1 MKNTVFTANPKVHSM
16 GLLPDGTNL
25 RISAER
31 YLHGTLLSL
40 TDHVVMGVSPD
51 ELLLSALDRYSG
63 QPKIFQCSLHTGAI
77 REPACQLGSGAPKAE
92 RAVAGVQSRSG
103 WLTLGSW
110 GGSSRFEFLS
120 GPKLCSVSC
129 SAWTAND
136 TRIYAANRLKSM
148 EINLA
153 DGVME
158 ENSLPQFKSTIHQ
171 WRAAVINPATQ
182 QPIFCSEHQGAA
194 CFFCPTTGELVET
207 KGRIPIVGNSFLCD
221 GSFLYASYAD
231 SEEKFVR
238 AIIPLKGNT
247 PLVKDAELMTCDNPS
262 LWDTGYEIGAWKD
275 GKPLVLRNYRKRP
288 TLQSLEF

>member
-110 GGSSRFEFLS
+110 GGSSRFEF
-120 GPKLCSVSC
+120 
-129 SAWTAND
+129 
-136 TRIYAANRLKSM
+136 
-148 EINLA
+148 
-153 DGVME
+153 
-158 ENSLPQFKSTIHQ
+158 
-171 WRAAVINPATQ
+171 
-182 QPIFCSEHQGAA
+182 
-194 CFFCPTTGELVET
+194 
-207 KGRIPIVGNSFLCD
+207 
-221 GSFLYASYAD
+221 
-231 SEEKFVR
+231 
-238 AIIPLKGNT
+238 
-247 PLVKDAELMTCDNPS
+247 
-262 LWDTGYEIGAWKD
+262 
-275 GKPLVLRNYRKRP
+275 
-288 TLQSLEF
+288 